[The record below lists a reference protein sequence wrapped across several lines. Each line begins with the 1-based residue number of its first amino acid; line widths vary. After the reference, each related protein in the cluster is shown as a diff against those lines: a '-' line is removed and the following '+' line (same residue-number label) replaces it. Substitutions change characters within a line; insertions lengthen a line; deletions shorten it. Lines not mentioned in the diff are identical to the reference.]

1 VVARILSDASLD
13 AMWRKELTQMRER
26 VGELRVALT
35 QALAKTCPSRDFSA
49 IARQRGMFSL
59 LDLPRGAA
67 ERLRAEHHIYIV
79 TDGRTNVAGLSSG
92 SIDYVAEKIGAVLGS
107 M

>member
-1 VVARILSDASLD
+1 
-13 AMWRKELTQMRER
+13 
-26 VGELRVALT
+26 
-35 QALAKTCPSRDFSA
+35 
-49 IARQRGMFSL
+49 MFSL

-92 SIDYVAEKIGAVLGS
+92 SIDYVAEKIGVVLGS